1 MEEVLALEQLL
12 RVDISDYSL
21 LATALTHRSYL
32 NEHPEITE
40 DNERLE
46 FLGDAVVDLV
56 VANYLFRR
64 FPDMAEGEMTALRAA
79 LVREDGL
86 AGFARLWQLDKF
98 LRLGLGEVANGGR
111 ERTTTLC
118 ATFEAVIGALYVDVG
133 LTAVQPLLEGLVE
146 PALQAILRDSSHK
159 DARSEFQAWAQATF
173 NTTPRYKVIATTGP
187 EHARQFTMQVM
198 VGEQVWG
205 EGEGKSKQLAAQSA
219 AAHALQK
226 IVNGEL

>member
-1 MEEVLALEQLL
+1 MEEVLAFEQLL

-86 AGFARLWQLDKF
+86 AG
-98 LRLGLGEVANGGR
+98 V
-111 ERTTTLC
+111 C
-118 ATFEAVIGALYVDVG
+118 
-133 LTAVQPLLEGLVE
+133 TAV
-146 PALQAILRDSSHK
+146 A
-159 DARSEFQAWAQATF
+159 
-173 NTTPRYKVIATTGP
+173 
-187 EHARQFTMQVM
+187 
-198 VGEQVWG
+198 VG
-205 EGEGKSKQLAAQSA
+205 
-219 AAHALQK
+219 
-226 IVNGEL
+226 

>member
-12 RVDISDYSL
+12 RVDISDYGL

-111 ERTTTLC
+111 ERATTLC
-118 ATFEAVIGALYVDVG
+118 ATFEAVVGALYMDVG
-133 LTAVQPLLEGLVE
+133 LAAVQPLLEELVE

-159 DARSEFQAWAQATF
+159 DARSEFQTWAQATL

-198 VGEQVWG
+198 VGEAVWG

-219 AAHALQK
+219 AAHALQR
-226 IVNGEL
+226 IVNGE